1 MSACHNSTT
10 GKLTVFSEWVVSEKT
25 LRYSGI
31 TTSVSFTSK
40 QGCEMKVRF
49 FGINQNQKKVWSTR
63 IALVGSRL
71 SSFISENYSL
81 RTKSNKAKFMP
92 ILITSDDTEKLRT

>member
-25 LRYSGI
+25 LGYSGI
-31 TTSVSFTSK
+31 TTSVSFASK

-49 FGINQNQKKVWSTR
+49 FWHQSQNQKKVWSTR

-71 SSFISENYSL
+71 SSLVKIIHCGPNL
-81 RTKSNKAKFMP
+81 TKQNLCQS
-92 ILITSDDTEKLRT
+92 